1 MISIKKFIS
10 AVLVVTMIITVLA
23 GCKNSSVDKDEQSQP
38 PENNVSENTEKTI
51 LTLATF
57 NLDSMIQ
64 NRVSFFNST
73 NTNYYIEVVD
83 YSQFTGETVIDLSEY
98 GSNFDYYSGL
108 IALNTEIITG
118 KIPDIID
125 LSMLPYYQYVSR
137 GLLEDIYPYIES
149 DSSLSRNDL
158 VNGAFQAAEI
168 DGKLYQLFPSF
179 SISTIAGNPYI
190 LGSGTGWNLQELRAV
205 IDNHP
210 NADLPVGIG
219 YTATKTE
226 FLRHII
232 SNSIDEYIDWNNSTV
247 SFDSNNFI
255 EALEFVAEFFPTE
268 PIMGDDTNAPPILI
282 ASGRQIMEVMN
293 IHNLRDYRY
302 NKAMFGGDIVFKG
315 YPGSSGVHNSVTG
328 ITGLGITTTAK
339 DKDGAWLFLRTL
351 LDEEYQ
357 LNLYTGFPTNSN
369 ALETYIENW
378 KRDSKETEII
388 DDPATGEVWFELQ
401 PITQDDID
409 IFLALIDS
417 MSVTTGSTVL
427 DNRFWNIIYESAED
441 YFKGQRTAHEVAE
454 IVQNRTSRYVSEHS

>member
-1 MISIKKFIS
+1 MIST
-10 AVLVVTMIITVLA
+10 VLAITMLVTILA
-23 GCKNSSVDKDEQSQP
+23 GCKSSSINEDEQNHL
-38 PENNVSENTEKTI
+38 PENTFSENTEKTV

-64 NRVSFFNST
+64 NRVTYFNST
-73 NTNYYIEVVD
+73 NGNYYIEVID
-83 YSQFTGETVIDLSEY
+83 YSQFTGETVIDVSEY
-98 GSNFDYYSGL
+98 GSNFDYYAGL

-125 LSMLPYYQYVSR
+125 LSMLPYYQYASR

-149 DSSLSRNDL
+149 DSLLSRNDL
-158 VNGAFQAAEI
+158 VKCAFRAAEI
-168 DGKLYQLFPSF
+168 DGKLYQLFPTF
-179 SISTIAGNPYI
+179 SISTIAGNPTV
-190 LGSGTGWNLQELRAV
+190 LGSSTGWNLRDLKAV
-205 IDNHP
+205 LDSHP
-210 NADLPVGIG
+210 NADLPIGVG
-219 YTATKTE
+219 YTATKTV

-232 SNSIDEYIDWNNSTV
+232 SHSIDDFIDWNNSTV
-247 SFDSNNFI
+247 NFASNNFI
-255 EALEFVAEFFPTE
+255 EALEFVADVFPAE
-268 PIMGDDTNAPPILI
+268 PIMGDDTNAPSTLI

-302 NKAMFGGDIVFKG
+302 YKAMFGGDIVFKG
-315 YPGSSGVHNSVTG
+315 FPGSSGVHNAVTG

-339 DKDGAWLFLRTL
+339 DKEGAWLFLRTL

-357 LNLYTGFPTNSN
+357 LSFYTGFPTNSN

-378 KRDSKETEII
+378 KEDSKNPEII
-388 DDPATGEVWFELQ
+388 NDPVTGEVLFELQ

-417 MSVTTGSTVL
+417 MSVTTGSTIL
-427 DNRFWNIIYESAED
+427 DNRFWNIIFESAED
-441 YFKGQRTAHEVAE
+441 YFKGQRTSHEVAE